1 MFCRADHQ
9 TGRFSQ
15 FASQCAAVRD
25 KMRAPRS
32 IANRCVAKSEV
43 WRILRGAR
51 SRPSSLFLC
60 SAQNAKRN
68 IASDSRTAPIATWIS
83 CESLD
88 APTDRPPG
96 DELSAPVLLWS
107 GFHTGTLEEIRAAL
121 DEAEIAYNDEPL
133 EARLLYASMRHPL
146 EIYVQKADFDAAKK
160 LIAKRLAGDEGA
172 DDALAGLEME
182 PNDFPIVGAR
192 RVGSAGSTIPTN
204 ANSASP
210 ADATEELE
218 DPDSDQKA
226 EIPEQ
231 PYDPTERVD
240 EPPPS
245 DPEDKPSIEVWT
257 GTETDIADYVAMCF
271 REDGIRFARFPDS
284 AGGIRI
290 LVFPDREERARL
302 IVREVVD
309 GKLPE

>member
-1 MFCRADHQ
+1 MFCPKCKAEYRFGFTHCAD
-9 TGRFSQ
+9 
-15 FASQCAAVRD
+15 CDVD
-25 KMRAPRS
+25 L
-32 IANRCVAKSEV
+32 V
-43 WRILRGAR
+43 
-51 SRPSSLFLC
+51 
-60 SAQNAKRN
+60 
-68 IASDSRTAPIATWIS
+68 
-83 CESLD
+83 ESLD

-146 EIYVQKADFDAAKK
+146 EIYVQKVDFDAAKK
-160 LIAKRLAGDEGA
+160 LIAKRLAGEEGA

-192 RVGSAGSTIPTN
+192 RVGSVGSTIPTN

-210 ADATEELE
+210 ADAAEELE
-218 DPDSDQKA
+218 DSDSDQKG

>member
-1 MFCRADHQ
+1 LAPLFFVFMFCPKCKAEYRFGFTHCAD
-9 TGRFSQ
+9 
-15 FASQCAAVRD
+15 CDVD
-25 KMRAPRS
+25 L
-32 IANRCVAKSEV
+32 V
-43 WRILRGAR
+43 
-51 SRPSSLFLC
+51 
-60 SAQNAKRN
+60 
-68 IASDSRTAPIATWIS
+68 
-83 CESLD
+83 ESLD
-88 APTDRPPG
+88 APGNRAPG

-172 DDALAGLEME
+172 DDALAGLQIE
-182 PNDFPIVGAR
+182 PNDPPIVGAQ
-192 RVGSAGSTIPTN
+192 RVGSARTASTVN
-204 ANSASP
+204 ANSASSAEA
-210 ADATEELE
+210 ADDLE
-218 DPDSDQKA
+218 DPDSDLEG

-231 PYDPTERVD
+231 PYDPTEDVD

-245 DPEDKPSIEVWT
+245 DPEDEPSIEVWT
-257 GTETDIADYVAMCF
+257 GSETDIADYVAMCF
-271 REDGIRFARFPDS
+271 REDGIHFARFPDS